1 MKDCA
6 GKTTEPTKPITVAKQ
21 SSPMTWLMPELT
33 TLWVK
38 KSAPVT
44 H

>member
-6 GKTTEPTKPITVAKQ
+6 RKTTEPTKPITVEKQ

-38 KSAPVT
+38 IAPVT